1 MSDDW
6 TRAQLD
12 GLRRRVEEL
21 EARVGEL
28 DGRTSSARRAEATM
42 DPDILQL
49 IRGGKTIQAIQL
61 LRERTGLGLAE
72 AKDEVDRMAASI

>member
-21 EARVGEL
+21 EARVGDL
-28 DGRTSSARRAEATM
+28 DGRTSSARAAETTM
-42 DPDILQL
+42 CPEVVQL
-49 IRGGKTIQAIQL
+49 IRSGRTIQAIQL
-61 LRERTGLGLAE
+61 LRERTGLGLAD
-72 AKDEVDRMAASI
+72 AKDAVERMAASI